1 MEPKRITI
9 NNNDYILTDIIGEGG
24 NGKVYSAVF
33 EKNQKT
39 YAIKVL
45 KEEQNNDKVKKT
57 KTTKERRYEK
67 EIKFCEEISH
77 KNIIKIYN
85 YGEFD
90 GQMYCVMPKY
100 SCTLRDIIN
109 EESNPILYLIILNNY
124 VRQLSISMIWG

>member
-33 EKNQKT
+33 EKN
-39 YAIKVL
+39 
-45 KEEQNNDKVKKT
+45 NDKVKKR